1 MHMVGLFD
9 RPASE
14 DCVRALR
21 KKPPIKGL
29 TDEIIEL
36 NEGAWQRAIARLRE
50 VRLLAPQDPSAPET
64 LDTHPLVR
72 EWFGERL
79 RQTVESAWKAA
90 HSRLYDHLRRTTNE
104 GNSPTLEALAP
115 LYQAAVHACQA
126 GNLRRAARA
135 HQRNARAAAVG
146 APSCFGSRPR
156 ARERA
161 AALSVR
167 GLGRLGRCRAG
178 GQEGCDLVHASRR
191 EPRQRLLVEAVP
203 RVLARRGLDR
213 RGERGAAVGGRL
225 GGEVAAHAIAG
236 RVAVA
241 DDLDLAREGRRGE
254 LAGKR
259 GAHRRRRALDALEG
273 DRLAGRR
280 AAGGLARGKA
290 A

>member
-50 VRLLAPQDPSAPET
+50 VRLLAPPDPSAPET

-115 LYQAAVHACQA
+115 LYQARFMPARQA
-126 GNLRRAARA
+126 TF
-135 HQRNARAAAVG
+135 VG
-146 APSCFGSRPR
+146 PPALISGTRGPQPS
-156 ARERA
+156 A
-161 AALSVR
+161 
-167 GLGRLGRCRAG
+167 
-178 GQEGCDLVHASRR
+178 
-191 EPRQRLLVEAVP
+191 
-203 RVLARRGLDR
+203 
-213 RGERGAAVGGRL
+213 
-225 GGEVAAHAIAG
+225 
-236 RVAVA
+236 
-241 DDLDLAREGRRGE
+241 
-254 LAGKR
+254 
-259 GAHRRRRALDALEG
+259 RRRR
-273 DRLAGRR
+273 RR
-280 AAGGLARGKA
+280 SARR
-290 A
+290 

>member
-1 MHMVGLFD
+1 IHMVGLFD

-50 VRLLAPQDPSAPET
+50 VRLLAPPDPSAPET

-72 EWFGERL
+72 EWFGER
-79 RQTVESAWKAA
+79 
-90 HSRLYDHLRRTTNE
+90 
-104 GNSPTLEALAP
+104 

-135 HQRNARAAAVG
+135 HQRNARAAALG

-167 GLGRLGRCRAG
+167 GSAG
-178 GQEGCDLVHASRR
+178 SA
-191 EPRQRLLVEAVP
+191 
-203 RVLARRGLDR
+203 
-213 RGERGAAVGGRL
+213 
-225 GGEVAAHAIAG
+225 
-236 RVAVA
+236 
-241 DDLDLAREGRRGE
+241 
-254 LAGKR
+254 
-259 GAHRRRRALDALEG
+259 
-273 DRLAGRR
+273 
-280 AAGGLARGKA
+280 AAGPAARKVA
-290 A
+290 I

>member
-50 VRLLAPQDPSAPET
+50 VRLLAPPDPSAPET

-167 GLGRLGRCRAG
+167 DPAG
-178 GQEGCDLVHASRR
+178 AALVG
-191 EPRQRLLVEAVP
+191 VEHVA
-203 RVLARRGLDR
+203 DE
-213 RGERGAAVGGRL
+213 GERGAAVGGRL
-225 GGEVAAHAIAG
+225 GGEVAAHAIA
-236 RVAVA
+236 
-241 DDLDLAREGRRGE
+241 ESRRGE

-259 GAHRRRRALDALEG
+259 GAHRRRR
-273 DRLAGRR
+273 
-280 AAGGLARGKA
+280 
-290 A
+290 